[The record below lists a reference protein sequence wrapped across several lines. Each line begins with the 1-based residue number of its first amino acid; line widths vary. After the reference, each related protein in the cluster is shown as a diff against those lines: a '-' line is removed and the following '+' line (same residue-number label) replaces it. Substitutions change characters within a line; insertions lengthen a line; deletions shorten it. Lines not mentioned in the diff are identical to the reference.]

1 MFVVVNMSTHVP
13 PMPYLSEPTTPAIPP
28 YQIIHMAHVVA
39 DLAYDV
45 PNELVTG
52 LNGMMFCCTATMQTT
67 LKWQRRSQA
76 NVMMRHARDR
86 ECIRVRVLAH
96 ARVHARG
103 P

>member
-1 MFVVVNMSTHVP
+1 
-13 PMPYLSEPTTPAIPP
+13 
-28 YQIIHMAHVVA
+28 MAHVVA

-67 LKWQRRSQA
+67 PKWQQRSQA
-76 NVMMRHARDR
+76 SVMMRHARDR

-96 ARVHARG
+96 ARVLLVGLENRTVLFKCQDT
-103 P
+103 